1 MKEGS
6 KHPITGCFFNAE
18 RRQIMTSGEV
28 KVFKD
33 IVEKLRRI
41 RRILEKTAGGRTCDR
56 DNSGQ
61 GENQD

>member
-1 MKEGS
+1 
-6 KHPITGCFFNAE
+6 
-18 RRQIMTSGEV
+18 MTSGEV

-33 IVEKLRRI
+33 IVEELRRI

-61 GENQD
+61 GEHKD